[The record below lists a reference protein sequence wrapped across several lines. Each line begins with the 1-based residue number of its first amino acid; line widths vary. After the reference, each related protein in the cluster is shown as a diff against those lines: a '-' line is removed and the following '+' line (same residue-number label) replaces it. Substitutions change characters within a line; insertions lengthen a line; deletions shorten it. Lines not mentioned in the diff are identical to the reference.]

1 MNELPAAEV
10 LVLLDVVRLEP
21 DAVEVVPQLTLVAL
35 HPVDLNTHVLIS
47 KHVMSRE
54 ERRYI
59 PFTWPFVLLEIIL
72 WHATNKI
79 IPKLMCNTPKEGFFC
94 SWIN

>member
-21 DAVEVVPQLTLVAL
+21 DAVEVVPQLALVAL
-35 HPVDLNTHVLIS
+35 HPVNLNTHVLISNECGLS

-54 ERRYI
+54 ERRHI
-59 PFTWPFVLLEIIL
+59 FHLLGHL
-72 WHATNKI
+72 
-79 IPKLMCNTPKEGFFC
+79 CC
-94 SWIN
+94 